1 MGKGADLAFGA
12 VDSAIGAGMGL
23 LLGDIN
29 DKRQLK
35 QQERL
40 GEQNWKF
47 QKRAAEFNM
56 QQQLEMWKATNYSAQ
71 MEEMRKAGLNPALAY
86 GMKGGGGVTTG
97 SSNASAPQSG
107 VAPVGGGEAMGMMQQ
122 RIQMRLLAAQEEN
135 IRANTEKTRVEAA
148 KTSGVDTELAT
159 VGVENA
165 KLDGVIKK
173 VTGLDM
179 KNKWEQVTFPNRGI
193 EAELHQSEME
203 ARQGIAKVTY
213 DLWVEGKLRDKSN
226 YEIEQLMLNNSKT
239 REETKNIIKTFD
251 LLEEQLK
258 GMKLSNIITKLEAD
272 LQTETGLDKN
282 SPGLLKIIG
291 RLFMGI
297 GGWKTLDAIK

>member
-12 VDSAIGAGMGL
+12 ADSAIGMGMGL

-35 QQERL
+35 QNERL

-122 RIQMRLLAAQEEN
+122 RIQMRLLQAQEEN
-135 IRANTEKTRVEAA
+135 IRADTEKKKADA
-148 KTSGVDTELAT
+148 QLTSGAQTSNVVADTE
-159 VGVENA
+159 N
-165 KLDGVIKK
+165 KLLSSVILKYAGK
-173 VTGLDM
+173 EAQEM
-179 KNKWEQVTFPNRGI
+179 FEQVKSPNRGV
-193 EAELHQSEME
+193 EADVYQAELD
-203 ARQGIAKVTY
+203 ARGGIAKNVY
-213 DLWVEGKLRDKSN
+213 ELWSEGKLKEKSN
-226 YEIEQLMLNNSKT
+226 AEIESILLSNSKS
-239 REETKNIIKTFD
+239 RAETKNIIKTFD
-251 LLEEQLK
+251 ILEENLK
-258 GMKLSNIITKLEAD
+258 GAKLSNIIMGLEAE
-272 LQTETGLDKN
+272 LQTQTGIDK
-282 SPGLLKIIG
+282 SSAGWLKILG
-291 RLFMGI
+291 RLFVGMG
-297 GGWKTLDAIK
+297 GHDLLKR